1 MALLI
6 IAPFGIFIFSV
17 VIPLNGLRF
26 LVFRLSCPSLRIWKF
41 WKDIIRMDTVLTLF
55 LEELNHPLCFFPM
68 VTSQADFAVLSFAL
82 KENLLLSSDFVHF
95 GAVG

>member
-1 MALLI
+1 
-6 IAPFGIFIFSV
+6 
-17 VIPLNGLRF
+17 
-26 LVFRLSCPSLRIWKF
+26 
-41 WKDIIRMDTVLTLF
+41 MDTVLTLF